1 MVKSK
6 SSRRWLDE
14 HFKDKY
20 VKDISDSGYRSRASY
35 KLLEMQKK
43 DSFMRPGMTIVDL
56 GAAPGG
62 WPQIALSVVG
72 AKGKILATDIL
83 PMEPITGVDFIQGD
97 FSKEEVFDDLVSRI
111 GDSPVDLVISDM
123 APNIS
128 GVKERDRAESL
139 RLNLLTVDMAQTY
152 LKNKGVAVMK
162 TFQNPQ
168 VANLVEEIKN
178 SFSSVRIVKPAASR
192 KESSEVYV
200 VAQGFR
206 ALGSRG

>member
-43 DSFMRPGMTIVDL
+43 DSFMRPGMTVVDL

-62 WPQIALSVVG
+62 WSQIAQSVVG

-97 FSKEEVFDDLVSRI
+97 FSNEDVFDDLGARI

-128 GVKERDRAESL
+128 GMSAIDQPRCIYLAELALEFARSILKPGAYFLVKVFQGEGTDAYKAHIL
-139 RLNLLTVDMAQTY
+139 RY
-152 LKNKGVAVMK
+152 
-162 TFQNPQ
+162 FQ
-168 VANLVEEIKN
+168 K
-178 SFSSVRIVKPAASR
+178 VKIRKPNASR
-192 KESSEVYV
+192 ARSKEFYFLAE
-200 VAQGFR
+200 GFNQ
-206 ALGSRG
+206 

>member
-62 WPQIALSVVG
+62 WSQIALSVVG

-97 FSKEEVFDDLVSRI
+97 FSNEEVFGDLVSRI

-128 GVKERDRAESL
+128 GISAIDQPRCIYLAELALEFARSILKPGAYFLVKVFQGEGTDAFKTHIL
-139 RLNLLTVDMAQTY
+139 RS
-152 LKNKGVAVMK
+152 
-162 TFQNPQ
+162 FQ
-168 VANLVEEIKN
+168 K
-178 SFSSVRIVKPAASR
+178 VKIRKPNASR
-192 KESSEVYV
+192 ARSKEFYFLAE
-200 VAQGFR
+200 GFNQ
-206 ALGSRG
+206 

>member
-62 WPQIALSVVG
+62 WSQIALSVVG

-97 FSKEEVFDDLVSRI
+97 FSNEEVFDDLVLRI

-128 GVKERDRAESL
+128 GISAIDQPRCIYLAELALEFARSILKPGAYFLVKVFQGEGTDAYKALIL
-139 RLNLLTVDMAQTY
+139 RH
-152 LKNKGVAVMK
+152 
-162 TFQNPQ
+162 FQ
-168 VANLVEEIKN
+168 K
-178 SFSSVRIVKPAASR
+178 VKIRKPNASR
-192 KESSEVYV
+192 ARSKEFYFLAE
-200 VAQGFR
+200 GFNQ
-206 ALGSRG
+206 

>member
-62 WPQIALSVVG
+62 WSQIALSAVG
-72 AKGKILATDIL
+72 AKGKILATDTL

-97 FSKEEVFDDLVSRI
+97 FSNEEVFDDLVLRI

-123 APNIS
+123 APNMSGIS
-128 GVKERDRAESL
+128 AIDQPRCIYLAELALEFARSILKPGAYFLVKVFQGEGTDAYKAHIL
-139 RLNLLTVDMAQTY
+139 RY
-152 LKNKGVAVMK
+152 
-162 TFQNPQ
+162 FQ
-168 VANLVEEIKN
+168 K
-178 SFSSVRIVKPAASR
+178 VKIRKPNASR
-192 KESSEVYV
+192 ARSKEFYFLAE
-200 VAQGFR
+200 GFNQ
-206 ALGSRG
+206 

>member
-14 HFKDKY
+14 RLKDKY
-20 VKDISDSGYRSRASY
+20 VKDIADSGYRSRASY

-62 WPQIALSVVG
+62 WSQIALSAVG

-97 FSKEEVFDDLVSRI
+97 FSNEEVFDDLVLRI

-128 GVKERDRAESL
+128 GISAIDQPRCIYLAELALEFARSILKPGAYFLVKVFQGEGTDAYKAHIL
-139 RLNLLTVDMAQTY
+139 RY
-152 LKNKGVAVMK
+152 FHK
-162 TFQNPQ
+162 
-168 VANLVEEIKN
+168 
-178 SFSSVRIVKPAASR
+178 VKIRKPNASR
-192 KESSEVYV
+192 ARSKEFYFLAE
-200 VAQGFR
+200 GFNQ
-206 ALGSRG
+206 

>member
-62 WPQIALSVVG
+62 WSQIALSAVG

-97 FSKEEVFDDLVSRI
+97 FSNEEVFDDLVSRI

-128 GVKERDRAESL
+128 GISAIDQPRCIYLAELALEFARSILKPGAYFLVKVFQGEGIDAYKALIL
-139 RLNLLTVDMAQTY
+139 RN
-152 LKNKGVAVMK
+152 
-162 TFQNPQ
+162 FQ
-168 VANLVEEIKN
+168 K
-178 SFSSVRIVKPAASR
+178 VKIRKPDASR
-192 KESSEVYV
+192 ARSKEFYFLAE
-200 VAQGFR
+200 GFNQ
-206 ALGSRG
+206 

>member
-62 WPQIALSVVG
+62 WSQIALSVVG
-72 AKGKILATDIL
+72 ATGKILATDIL

-97 FSKEEVFDDLVSRI
+97 FSNEEVFGDLVSRI
-111 GDSPVDLVISDM
+111 GDSPADLVISDM

-128 GVKERDRAESL
+128 GISAIDQPRCIYLAELALEFARSILKPGAYFLVKVFQGEGTDAYKALIL
-139 RLNLLTVDMAQTY
+139 RN
-152 LKNKGVAVMK
+152 
-162 TFQNPQ
+162 FQ
-168 VANLVEEIKN
+168 K
-178 SFSSVRIVKPAASR
+178 VKIRKPNASR
-192 KESSEVYV
+192 ARSKEFYFLAE
-200 VAQGFR
+200 GFKQ
-206 ALGSRG
+206 

>member
-1 MVKSK
+1 M
-6 SSRRWLDE
+6 DE

-62 WPQIALSVVG
+62 WSQIALSAVG

-97 FSKEEVFDDLVSRI
+97 FSNEEVFDDLVLRI

-128 GVKERDRAESL
+128 GISAIDQPRCIYLAELALEFARSILKPGAYFLVKVFQGEGTDAYKAHIL
-139 RLNLLTVDMAQTY
+139 RY
-152 LKNKGVAVMK
+152 
-162 TFQNPQ
+162 FQ
-168 VANLVEEIKN
+168 
-178 SFSSVRIVKPAASR
+178 
-192 KESSEVYV
+192 
-200 VAQGFR
+200 
-206 ALGSRG
+206 

>member
-62 WPQIALSVVG
+62 WSQIALSAVG

-97 FSKEEVFDDLVSRI
+97 FSNEEVFDDLVLRI

-128 GVKERDRAESL
+128 GISAIDQPRCIYLAELALEFARSILKPGAYFLVKVFQGEGTDAYKALIL
-139 RLNLLTVDMAQTY
+139 RY
-152 LKNKGVAVMK
+152 
-162 TFQNPQ
+162 FQ
-168 VANLVEEIKN
+168 K
-178 SFSSVRIVKPAASR
+178 VKIRKPNASR
-192 KESSEVYV
+192 ARSKEFYFLAE
-200 VAQGFR
+200 GFNQ
-206 ALGSRG
+206 

>member
-62 WPQIALSVVG
+62 WSQIALSAVG

-97 FSKEEVFDDLVSRI
+97 FSNEEVFDDLVLRI

-128 GVKERDRAESL
+128 GISAIDQPRSISLAELALEFARSILKPGAYFLVK
-139 RLNLLTVDMAQTY
+139 V
-152 LKNKGVAVMK
+152 
-162 TFQNPQ
+162 FQGEGTEAFKEQ
-168 VANLVEEIKN
+168 VSHHFHK
-178 SFSSVRIVKPAASR
+178 VKIRKPDASR
-192 KESSEVYV
+192 ARSKEFYFLAE
-200 VAQGFR
+200 GFNQ
-206 ALGSRG
+206 

>member
-62 WPQIALSVVG
+62 WSQIAQSVVG

-97 FSKEEVFDDLVSRI
+97 FSNEEVFDDLVSRI

-128 GVKERDRAESL
+128 GMSAIDQPRCIYLAELALEFARSILKPGAYFLVK
-139 RLNLLTVDMAQTY
+139 V
-152 LKNKGVAVMK
+152 
-162 TFQNPQ
+162 FQGEGTEAFKEQ
-168 VANLVEEIKN
+168 LSHHFHK
-178 SFSSVRIVKPAASR
+178 VKIRKPDASR
-192 KESSEVYV
+192 ARSKEFYFLAE
-200 VAQGFR
+200 GFNQ
-206 ALGSRG
+206 

>member
-1 MVKSK
+1 M
-6 SSRRWLDE
+6 DE

-62 WPQIALSVVG
+62 WSQIALSAVG

-97 FSKEEVFDDLVSRI
+97 FSKDEVFNDLVSRI
-111 GDSPVDLVISDM
+111 ADSPVDLVISDM

-128 GVKERDRAESL
+128 GISAIDQPRCIYLAELALEFARSILKPGAYFLVKVFQGEGTDAYRAHIL
-139 RLNLLTVDMAQTY
+139 RY
-152 LKNKGVAVMK
+152 FEK
-162 TFQNPQ
+162 
-168 VANLVEEIKN
+168 
-178 SFSSVRIVKPAASR
+178 VKIRKPNASR
-192 KESSEVYV
+192 ARSKEFYFLAE
-200 VAQGFR
+200 GFNQ
-206 ALGSRG
+206 

>member
-62 WPQIALSVVG
+62 WSQIALSVVG

-97 FSKEEVFDDLVSRI
+97 FSNEEVFGDLVSRI
-111 GDSPVDLVISDM
+111 GDSPADLVISDM

-128 GVKERDRAESL
+128 GISAIDQPRCIYLAELALEFARSILKPGAYFLVKVFQGEGTDAYKALIL
-139 RLNLLTVDMAQTY
+139 RY
-152 LKNKGVAVMK
+152 
-162 TFQNPQ
+162 FQ
-168 VANLVEEIKN
+168 K
-178 SFSSVRIVKPAASR
+178 VKIRKPNASR
-192 KESSEVYV
+192 ARSKEFYFLAE
-200 VAQGFR
+200 GFNQ
-206 ALGSRG
+206 

>member
-35 KLLEMQKK
+35 NLLEMQKK

-62 WPQIALSVVG
+62 WSQIALSVVG

-97 FSKEEVFDDLVSRI
+97 FSNEEVFDDLVLRI

-128 GVKERDRAESL
+128 GISAIDQPRCIYLAELALEFARSILKPGAYFLVKVFQGEGIDPYKAHML
-139 RLNLLTVDMAQTY
+139 RY
-152 LKNKGVAVMK
+152 
-162 TFQNPQ
+162 FQ
-168 VANLVEEIKN
+168 K
-178 SFSSVRIVKPAASR
+178 VKIRKPNASR
-192 KESSEVYV
+192 ARSKEFYFLAE
-200 VAQGFR
+200 GFNQQC
-206 ALGSRG
+206 

>member
-62 WPQIALSVVG
+62 WSQIALSAVG

-97 FSKEEVFDDLVSRI
+97 FSNEEVFGDLVSRI
-111 GDSPVDLVISDM
+111 GDSPADLVISDM

-128 GVKERDRAESL
+128 GISAIDQPRCIYLAELALEFARSILKPGAYFLVKVFHGEGTDAYRAHILRYFER
-139 RLNLLTVDMAQTY
+139 
-152 LKNKGVAVMK
+152 
-162 TFQNPQ
+162 
-168 VANLVEEIKN
+168 
-178 SFSSVRIVKPAASR
+178 VKIRKPNASR
-192 KESSEVYV
+192 ARSKEFYFLAE
-200 VAQGFR
+200 GFNQ
-206 ALGSRG
+206 

>member
-62 WPQIALSVVG
+62 WSQIALSVVG

-97 FSKEEVFDDLVSRI
+97 FSNEEVFDDLVLRI

-128 GVKERDRAESL
+128 GISAIDQPRCIYLAELALEFARSILKPGAYFLVKVFQGEGTDAYRAHIL
-139 RLNLLTVDMAQTY
+139 RY
-152 LKNKGVAVMK
+152 FEK
-162 TFQNPQ
+162 
-168 VANLVEEIKN
+168 
-178 SFSSVRIVKPAASR
+178 VKIRKPNASR
-192 KESSEVYV
+192 ARSKEFYFLAE
-200 VAQGFR
+200 GFNQ
-206 ALGSRG
+206 

>member
-35 KLLEMQKK
+35 KLLEMKKK

-62 WPQIALSVVG
+62 WSQIALSAVG

-97 FSKEEVFDDLVSRI
+97 FSNEEVFDDLVLRI

-128 GVKERDRAESL
+128 GISAIDQPRCIYLAELALEFARSILKPGAYFLVKVFQGEGTDAYRAHIL
-139 RLNLLTVDMAQTY
+139 RY
-152 LKNKGVAVMK
+152 
-162 TFQNPQ
+162 FQ
-168 VANLVEEIKN
+168 K
-178 SFSSVRIVKPAASR
+178 VKIRKPNASR
-192 KESSEVYV
+192 ARSKEFYFLAE
-200 VAQGFR
+200 GFNQ
-206 ALGSRG
+206 

>member
-62 WPQIALSVVG
+62 WSQIALSAVG

-97 FSKEEVFDDLVSRI
+97 FSNEEVFDDLVSRI

-128 GVKERDRAESL
+128 GMSAIDQPRCIYLAELALEFARSILKPGAYFLVKVFQGEGTDAYKARIL
-139 RLNLLTVDMAQTY
+139 RN
-152 LKNKGVAVMK
+152 
-162 TFQNPQ
+162 FQ
-168 VANLVEEIKN
+168 K
-178 SFSSVRIVKPAASR
+178 VKIRKPNASR
-192 KESSEVYV
+192 ARSKEFYFLAE
-200 VAQGFR
+200 GFNQ
-206 ALGSRG
+206 

>member
-62 WPQIALSVVG
+62 WSQIALSAVG

-97 FSKEEVFDDLVSRI
+97 FSNEEVFDDLVLRI

-128 GVKERDRAESL
+128 GISAIDQPRCIYLAELALEFARSILKPGAYFLVKVFQGEGTDAYKAHVL
-139 RLNLLTVDMAQTY
+139 RY
-152 LKNKGVAVMK
+152 
-162 TFQNPQ
+162 FQ
-168 VANLVEEIKN
+168 K
-178 SFSSVRIVKPAASR
+178 VKIRKPNASR
-192 KESSEVYV
+192 ARSKEFYFLAE
-200 VAQGFR
+200 GFNQ
-206 ALGSRG
+206 

>member
-62 WPQIALSVVG
+62 WSQIALSVVG

-97 FSKEEVFDDLVSRI
+97 FSNEEVFDDLVLRI

-128 GVKERDRAESL
+128 GISAIDQPRSIYLAELALEFARSILKPGAYFLVKVFQGEGTDAYKALIL
-139 RLNLLTVDMAQTY
+139 RY
-152 LKNKGVAVMK
+152 
-162 TFQNPQ
+162 FQ
-168 VANLVEEIKN
+168 K
-178 SFSSVRIVKPAASR
+178 VKIRKPNASR
-192 KESSEVYV
+192 ARSKEFYFLAE
-200 VAQGFR
+200 GFKQ
-206 ALGSRG
+206 

>member
-1 MVKSK
+1 M
-6 SSRRWLDE
+6 DE

-62 WPQIALSVVG
+62 WSQIALSAVG

-97 FSKEEVFDDLVSRI
+97 FSNEEVFDDLVLRI

-128 GVKERDRAESL
+128 GISAIDQPRCIYLAELALEFARSILKPEAYFLVKVFQGEGTDAYRGHLL
-139 RLNLLTVDMAQTY
+139 RY
-152 LKNKGVAVMK
+152 FEK
-162 TFQNPQ
+162 
-168 VANLVEEIKN
+168 
-178 SFSSVRIVKPAASR
+178 VKIRKPNASR
-192 KESSEVYV
+192 ARSKEFYFLAE
-200 VAQGFR
+200 GFNQ
-206 ALGSRG
+206 

>member
-62 WPQIALSVVG
+62 WSQIALSAVG

-97 FSKEEVFDDLVSRI
+97 FSNEEVFDDLVLRI

-128 GVKERDRAESL
+128 GISAIDQPRCIYLAELALEFARSILKPEAYFLVKVFQGEGTDAYRGHLL
-139 RLNLLTVDMAQTY
+139 RY
-152 LKNKGVAVMK
+152 FEK
-162 TFQNPQ
+162 
-168 VANLVEEIKN
+168 
-178 SFSSVRIVKPAASR
+178 VKIRKPNASR
-192 KESSEVYV
+192 ARSKEFYFLAE
-200 VAQGFR
+200 GFNQ
-206 ALGSRG
+206 

>member
-62 WPQIALSVVG
+62 WSQIALSVVG

-97 FSKEEVFDDLVSRI
+97 FSNEKVFDDLVLRI

-128 GVKERDRAESL
+128 GISAIDQPRSIYLAELALEFARSILKPGAYFLVKVFQGEGTDAYKALIL
-139 RLNLLTVDMAQTY
+139 RH
-152 LKNKGVAVMK
+152 
-162 TFQNPQ
+162 FQ
-168 VANLVEEIKN
+168 K
-178 SFSSVRIVKPAASR
+178 VKIRKPNASR
-192 KESSEVYV
+192 ARSKEFYFLAE
-200 VAQGFR
+200 GFNQ
-206 ALGSRG
+206 

>member
-62 WPQIALSVVG
+62 WSQIALSVVG

-97 FSKEEVFDDLVSRI
+97 FSNEEVFDDLVLRI

-128 GVKERDRAESL
+128 GISAIDQPRSIYLAELALEFARSILKPGAYFLVKVFQGEGTDAYKALIL
-139 RLNLLTVDMAQTY
+139 RY
-152 LKNKGVAVMK
+152 
-162 TFQNPQ
+162 FQ
-168 VANLVEEIKN
+168 K
-178 SFSSVRIVKPAASR
+178 VKIRKPNASR
-192 KESSEVYV
+192 ARSKEFYFLAE
-200 VAQGFR
+200 GFNQ
-206 ALGSRG
+206 

>member
-62 WPQIALSVVG
+62 WSQIALSAVG

-97 FSKEEVFDDLVSRI
+97 FSNEEVFGDLVSRI
-111 GDSPVDLVISDM
+111 GDSPADLVISDM

-128 GVKERDRAESL
+128 GISAIDQPRCIYLAELALEFARSILKPGAYFLVKVFQGEGTDAYKAHVL
-139 RLNLLTVDMAQTY
+139 RY
-152 LKNKGVAVMK
+152 
-162 TFQNPQ
+162 FQ
-168 VANLVEEIKN
+168 K
-178 SFSSVRIVKPAASR
+178 VKIRKPNASR
-192 KESSEVYV
+192 ARSKEFYFLAE
-200 VAQGFR
+200 GFNQ
-206 ALGSRG
+206 

>member
-62 WPQIALSVVG
+62 WSQIALSAVG

-97 FSKEEVFDDLVSRI
+97 FSNEEVFDDLVLRI

-128 GVKERDRAESL
+128 GISAIDQPRCIYLAELALEFARSILKPGAYFLVKVFQGEGTDAYKALIL
-139 RLNLLTVDMAQTY
+139 RH
-152 LKNKGVAVMK
+152 
-162 TFQNPQ
+162 FQ
-168 VANLVEEIKN
+168 K
-178 SFSSVRIVKPAASR
+178 VKIRKPNASR
-192 KESSEVYV
+192 ARSKEFYFLAE
-200 VAQGFR
+200 GFNQ
-206 ALGSRG
+206 

>member
-62 WPQIALSVVG
+62 WSQIALSAVG

-97 FSKEEVFDDLVSRI
+97 FSNEEVFDDLVLRI

-128 GVKERDRAESL
+128 GISAIDQPRCIYLAELALEFARSILKPGAYFLVK
-139 RLNLLTVDMAQTY
+139 V
-152 LKNKGVAVMK
+152 
-162 TFQNPQ
+162 FQGEGTEAFKEQ
-168 VANLVEEIKN
+168 VSHHFHK
-178 SFSSVRIVKPAASR
+178 VKIRKPDASR
-192 KESSEVYV
+192 ARSKEFYFLAE
-200 VAQGFR
+200 GFNQ
-206 ALGSRG
+206 

>member
-62 WPQIALSVVG
+62 WSQIALSVVG

-97 FSKEEVFDDLVSRI
+97 FSNEEVFGDLVSRI

-128 GVKERDRAESL
+128 GISAIDQPRCIYLAELALEFARSILKPGAYFLVKVFQGEGTDAYKALIL
-139 RLNLLTVDMAQTY
+139 RH
-152 LKNKGVAVMK
+152 
-162 TFQNPQ
+162 FQ
-168 VANLVEEIKN
+168 K
-178 SFSSVRIVKPAASR
+178 VKIRKPNASR
-192 KESSEVYV
+192 ARSKEFYFLAE
-200 VAQGFR
+200 GFNQ
-206 ALGSRG
+206 